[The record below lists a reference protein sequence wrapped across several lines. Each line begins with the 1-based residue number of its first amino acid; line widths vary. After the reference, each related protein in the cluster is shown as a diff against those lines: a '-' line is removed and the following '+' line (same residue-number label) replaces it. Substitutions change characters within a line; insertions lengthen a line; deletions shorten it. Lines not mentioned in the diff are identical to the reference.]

1 MASIIA
7 RMANSRR
14 QNAPLPPWAHSMLRS
29 LGRSL
34 GPLMAT
40 VAERNLKVFSGRVG
54 PGEGEESFEN
64 WLIQVNGALPD
75 WNMPEEE
82 KLQRLLR
89 TLRGPAREVMLLL
102 QSANPNLSV
111 ADFLRAMKLVFGESE
126 SSVSAHGRFFNT
138 LQAQGEKA
146 SLYVIRLE
154 VQLQKAIQAG
164 IIAQKDANQTR
175 LQQLLLGAELN
186 GDLRYRL
193 KHLLRVY
200 ANEQE
205 RLPSFLELIKMVR
218 EEEDWDDTFI
228 RQKRPRRSEPMVERA
243 TSPLAFQGS
252 PPIVVDSDDCNVIEI
267 DDDTL
272 DDSDEDVILVESQDP
287 LPSCSTSPLPRR
299 GAGPQEQVL
308 VIDSPSSSQAQ
319 SPSTSGGSGN
329 KNGGSGNLR
338 PARKRKHALRCSSC
352 GLEGH
357 SKETCDNEG
366 SRAQVFENLIITLH
380 ELTHTEEEG
389 LRGALAEP
397 DDPSEEQ

>member
-1 MASIIA
+1 
-7 RMANSRR
+7 
-14 QNAPLPPWAHSMLRS
+14 
-29 LGRSL
+29 
-34 GPLMAT
+34 MAT

-82 KLQRLLR
+82 KLQRLLK

-102 QSANPNLSV
+102 QAANPNLSV

-243 TSPLAFQGS
+243 TSPMAFQGS

-287 LPSCSTSPLPRR
+287 LPSCSTSPPPRR

-308 VIDSPSSSQAQ
+308 VIDSPSSSPAQ
-319 SPSTSGGSGN
+319 SPSTSGGSGY

-338 PARKRKHALRCSSC
+338 RARKRKHALRCSSC

-357 SKETCDNEG
+357 SKETCDNED
-366 SRAQVFENLIITLH
+366 SRAQVFENLIITLQ
-380 ELTHTEEEG
+380 ELTHTEEEA
-389 LRGALAEP
+389 LRAAPAEP
-397 DDPSEEQ
+397 DDLSEEQ

>member
-1 MASIIA
+1 
-7 RMANSRR
+7 
-14 QNAPLPPWAHSMLRS
+14 
-29 LGRSL
+29 
-34 GPLMAT
+34 MAT

-64 WLIQVNGALPD
+64 WLIQVNMALPD

-82 KLQRLLR
+82 KLQRLLK

-102 QSANPNLSV
+102 QAANPNLSV

-175 LQQLLLGAELN
+175 LQQLLLGAELS

-205 RLPSFLELIKMVR
+205 RLPSFLELIRMVR

-243 TSPLAFQGS
+243 TSPMTFQSS
-252 PPIVVDSDDCNVIEI
+252 PPIVVDSDDSNVIEI
-267 DDDTL
+267 DDDAL
-272 DDSDEDVILVESQDP
+272 DDDSDEDVILVESQDP

-299 GAGPQEQVL
+299 GAGLQEQVL
-308 VIDSPSSSQAQ
+308 VIDSPSSSMAQ
-319 SPSTSGGSGN
+319 SPSTSGGSGY

-338 PARKRKHALRCSSC
+338 RARKRRHELHCSSC

-357 SKETCDNEG
+357 LKETCDNED
-366 SRAQVFENLIITLH
+366 SRAEVFENLIITLH
-380 ELTHTEEEG
+380 ELTHTEEEA
-389 LRGALAEP
+389 LRGAQADP
-397 DDPSEEQ
+397 DDSSEE